1 MDDISKKKESGK
13 NKKKMLIKILCWIFF
28 ICIILILGVVA
39 INLNIVMKEKNKI
52 LSIEEASN
60 LNADCIIV
68 LGAGIRKDNSPT
80 WILEDR
86 LIVAD
91 KLYKNGAS
99 KKLLMSGDHGSQE
112 HNEVRVMRDYSLNE
126 GVPIEDIFMD
136 HAGFETYDTM
146 YRAKEV
152 FGAKKVIIVTQEY
165 HMYRALYIADKLGLD
180 AYGVTSD
187 LRFYSKKMAY
197 WKFRE
202 YFARVKSFIK
212 CITKPE
218 PKYLGSP
225 IDLKAS
231 GTVTNDEE

>member
-1 MDDISKKKESGK
+1 MENQITKSEDRKK
-13 NKKKMLIKILCWIFF
+13 KKKMFVKCICWILF
-28 ICIILILGVVA
+28 ILIVLVMGVVA
-39 INLNIVMKEKNKI
+39 INLHIVIKEKSKI
-52 LSIEEASN
+52 ISLDEASN
-60 LNADCIIV
+60 LNADCIVV
-68 LGAGIRKDNSPT
+68 LGAGIRNDNTPT
-80 WILEDR
+80 RILEDR

-99 KKLLMSGDHGSQE
+99 KKILMSGDHGTKE
-112 HNEVRVMRDYSLNE
+112 HNEVRVMRDYSANE

-146 YRAKEV
+146 YRAKEI
-152 FGAKKVIIVTQEY
+152 FGAKKIIIVTQNY

-218 PKYLGSP
+218 PKYLGKP
-225 IDLKAS
+225 IDLKAN
-231 GTVTNDEE
+231 GNVTDDEK

>member
-1 MDDISKKKESGK
+1 MDNISKKKESGK

-28 ICIILILGVVA
+28 ICIVLILNIVA
-39 INLNIVMKEKNKI
+39 INLNIVLKEKNKI
-52 LSIEEASN
+52 LSTEETSN

-68 LGAGIRKDNSPT
+68 LGAGIRKDNTPT

-91 KLYKNGAS
+91 KLYKNGAA

-187 LRFYSKKMAY
+187 LRFYSKKMVY
-197 WKFRE
+197 
-202 YFARVKSFIK
+202 
-212 CITKPE
+212 
-218 PKYLGSP
+218 
-225 IDLKAS
+225 
-231 GTVTNDEE
+231 